1 MMDLMGWNACNAH
14 IHSIS
19 AAYTLIKPYH
29 SSSNPEPIAYAFLN
43 LTVNV
48 SSLRHDRHDITSPTP
63 TLALKSPQS
72 LAPVLYLWFRQVL
85 WSRGPTL

>member
-1 MMDLMGWNACNAH
+1 
-14 IHSIS
+14 
-19 AAYTLIKPYH
+19 
-29 SSSNPEPIAYAFLN
+29 
-43 LTVNV
+43 VNV